1 MNELFYGSLRII
13 VVDIRLNGHYD
24 WTLWIIVGHY
34 DPYQQICGHYEWTGD
49 YGSLLLISDFSFGL
63 ETSGSLISIMGLFLS
78 LNLLVS

>member
-63 ETSGSLISIMGLFLS
+63 EKSGSLLSIMGLFLS